1 MDWMSG
7 LQTIGG
13 VLAAAVFY
21 SYLFFKKNA
30 TDGEEFDPAKAKRT
44 MGIGLV
50 TGLVVAIA
58 AWYLKMDMDAT
69 TVFLTANTGGF
80 WTVAIDKLV
89 SWIQAKYFR

>member
-21 SYLFFKKNA
+21 SYLFFKKNS

-44 MGIGLV
+44 ILMGLITGIVLSIG
-50 TGLVVAIA
+50 
-58 AWYLKMDMDAT
+58 AWYWKLDMDSTAM
-69 TVFLTANTGGF
+69 FLTVNTGGF
-80 WTVAIDKLV
+80 WTVMIDKAV
-89 SWIQAKYFR
+89 SWIQAKYFS